1 MNPFL
6 EFRPEDDASNYAA
19 GQAAKAKKDKLDA
32 RRRAAMELVSKSLAS
47 TPDRMIGG
55 GSNGSFGERPG
66 ILVPGNTVASALA
79 GVAGAAVG
87 QYGVSQAD
95 EEAATQAEA
104 RDKAFRDAVGE
115 AVGGASSNVTGI
127 PPQRDDTAMQA
138 SPNAVRANLERGMD
152 PQLANATG
160 VPANALQ
167 PAGMPSSGNPP
178 PPPAQSAG
186 NGDMSIRQLLQLAHD
201 FPEDSK
207 AINTLLQAKSWEGR
221 DAAKTDNQFELAKM
235 KLDSAAQQ
243 MAQRV
248 TNAQEMAALKQQYAL
263 ELQQLRQQFTSQQ
276 NAQYRNPAGY
286 VAPGTVNKPPS
297 GYQWNPDGSGSLV
310 AIPGGPAGK
319 PSVAQVN
326 GMAEATNAVGQ
337 IDRAQAAVEANPDA
351 LGLKNYLPDFVMQ
364 RLDPN
369 GVGVRA
375 AISNIGSQI
384 IHNRSGAA
392 VTISETPRLLPFVPQ
407 KTDSPAAVKVK
418 LAALRKEMEA
428 AGMSFAPPSVAESMK
443 QTLAPKPAATTTTK
457 QAAKK
462 GDRHV
467 NSKGVAFVHDGKG
480 WVRQ

>member
-19 GQAAKAKKDKLDA
+19 GQAAKVKKAKLEA
-32 RRRAAMELVSKSLAS
+32 RRQAAMELVSKSLAS
-47 TPDRMIGG
+47 APDRMIGG

-95 EEAATQAEA
+95 EETATQAEA

-276 NAQYRNPAGY
+276 NAQYRRTADQQNAPKVASGGVNPATGQPMSKPIKTTESERAAAGY
-286 VAPGTVNKPPS
+286 SGRMEQAGVNIDALPNKEAPTLAETIRDAIPIAGDPLQRKFGSDNRNQQRAQQVDWYRAKLRSESGAVIGVDEAYEESKAYFPAYGDSKQIIADKAKLRTTAEQAMRVKAGNAAPG
-297 GYQWNPDGSGSLV
+297 
-310 AIPGGPAGK
+310 
-319 PSVAQVN
+319 
-326 GMAEATNAVGQ
+326 
-337 IDRAQAAVEANPDA
+337 
-351 LGLKNYLPDFVMQ
+351 
-364 RLDPN
+364 
-369 GVGVRA
+369 
-375 AISNIGSQI
+375 
-384 IHNRSGAA
+384 
-392 VTISETPRLLPFVPQ
+392 
-407 KTDSPAAVKVK
+407 
-418 LAALRKEMEA
+418 
-428 AGMSFAPPSVAESMK
+428 
-443 QTLAPKPAATTTTK
+443 KPAANIDTPTPTPTPK
-457 QAAKK
+457 RYTAKDGSVWELRNGQPVK
-462 GDRHV
+462 V
-467 NSKGVAFVHDGKG
+467 SK
-480 WVRQ
+480 